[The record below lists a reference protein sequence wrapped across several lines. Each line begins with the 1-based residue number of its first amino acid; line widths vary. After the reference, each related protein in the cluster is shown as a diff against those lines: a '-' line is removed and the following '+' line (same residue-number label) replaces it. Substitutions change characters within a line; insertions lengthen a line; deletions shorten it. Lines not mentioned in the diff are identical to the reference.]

1 MTRWRK
7 AWFMLLELGL
17 RVVLNPYLR
26 SRLLRFFGAAI
37 SNNVRIYEVQFF
49 NLEKGF
55 KNFRVEDDVHIG
67 LGCRIDLEGPVTIR
81 RGTAISPGVT
91 ILTHSDPGSQHDT
104 PLSQAF
110 APFVRGVE
118 IGPHCWIG
126 CNSTILAGALIRDRT
141 VIGACS
147 LVIGEIEPDSLYLGT
162 PARKV
167 RSLNLGDKK
176 GQ

>member
-1 MTRWRK
+1 
-7 AWFMLLELGL
+7 MLLELGL
-17 RVVLNPYLR
+17 RVALNPYMR
-26 SRLLRFFGAAI
+26 SRLLRIFGAAMG
-37 SNNVRIYEVQFF
+37 NNVRIYEVQFF

-147 LVIGEIEPDSLYLGT
+147 LVIGELEPDSLYLGT

-167 RSLNLGDKK
+167 RSLTLGDKK
-176 GQ
+176 VQ

>member
-17 RVVLNPYLR
+17 RVALNPYMR
-26 SRLLRFFGAAI
+26 SRLLRIFGAAMG
-37 SNNVRIYEVQFF
+37 NNVRIYEVQFF

-147 LVIGEIEPDSLYLGT
+147 LVIGELEPDSLYLGT

-167 RSLNLGDKK
+167 RSLTLGDKK
-176 GQ
+176 VQ